1 MNEKL
6 RVLIVDDSAF
16 VRRRLTR
23 ILGEAPD
30 LEVVGSAEDGLHAVH
45 QVKRLRPDVVTM
57 DIEMPVMDGISAVR
71 RIMREVPTPILMFSA
86 LTQEGARATL
96 DALEAGAVDFLPKN
110 FGGGAQDRQDAA
122 ENALRNKV
130 LAVKRCRLQE
140 PGTGRGQ
147 AIPSVPGVRPQP
159 GVVPAIRDTAGSG
172 NYRLVAIG
180 ASTGGPVALQ
190 TILGSLPAEF
200 PVPLVA
206 VVHMPASFTP
216 TFAERLDS
224 LCKIKVSEARD
235 GVRLRAGQA
244 LLAPG
249 GKQLI
254 IEKHGDKDVVR
265 IKQGAADQTYKP
277 SVDITLGSAAR
288 SYPGKVLAVVLTG
301 MGSDGKQGAGVLK
314 SGGSTVWSQDE
325 ESSVVYGMPQ
335 AVEKAG
341 LSDRVLPL
349 SEIGPMLRRCV

>member
-6 RVLIVDDSAF
+6 RVLVVDDSAF

-30 LEVVGSAEDGLHAVH
+30 LEVVGSAEDGLQAVR

-57 DIEMPVMDGISAVR
+57 DIEMPVLDGISAVKL
-71 RIMREVPTPILMFSA
+71 IMREAPTPILMFSA
-86 LTQEGARATL
+86 LTQEGARSTL
-96 DALEAGAVDFLPKN
+96 EALEAGAVDYLPKN
-110 FGGGAQDRQDAA
+110 FNGGAPEQQDAA
-122 ENALRNKV
+122 ENALRDRV
-130 LAVKRCRLQE
+130 LAVKRCRLQLS
-140 PGTGRGQ
+140 GIGREQ
-147 AIPSVPGVRPQP
+147 AIMSASGNRPRPGAAPSIVDG
-159 GVVPAIRDTAGSG
+159 AGKG

-180 ASTGGPVALQ
+180 ASTGGPMALQ
-190 TILGSLPAEF
+190 TVLGSLPAEF
-200 PVPLVA
+200 PVPVVA

-216 TFAERLDS
+216 AFAERLDQ
-224 LCKIKVSEARD
+224 LCRIKVSEARD
-235 GVRLRAGQA
+235 GARLNAGQA

-254 IEKHGDKDVVR
+254 IEKYGDDDIVR
-265 IKQGAADQTYKP
+265 VKEGAADQTYKP

-301 MGSDGKQGAGVLK
+301 MGCDGKQGASVLK
-314 SGGSTVWSQDE
+314 RGGSTIWSQDE
-325 ESSVVYGMPQ
+325 QSSVVYGMPQ

-349 SEIGPMLRRCV
+349 SEIGPMLWRCV